1 MSNPVIAIVSPGNM
15 GAAIAGRLR
24 RSGLTVVT
32 PAGRSHASDER
43 ARAVGIEIVDEA
55 QIGEADYV
63 FSIVPPSEAIA
74 VAERFAQHVGT
85 GSNRPLYIDWNAVS
99 PARAADIAGIITIA
113 GGRFADGGIIGLPP
127 GSEGPGPLLFASGP
141 EAHELKRLQDLGVR
155 FKVLDAPVGAASAL
169 KMSYAGITKGTIALG
184 AAMLLAAHRAGCA
197 DLLVSE
203 LAASQSQVFTAYQRS
218 IPDMFHKAERWVPE
232 IREIAE
238 FIGLNQTESGIYSA
252 MADFYAEVAAD
263 VKAEGQIAPILSE
276 MLTPR

>member
-1 MSNPVIAIVSPGNM
+1 MSNPIVAIVSPGNM
-15 GAAIAGRLR
+15 GSAIAARLR
-24 RSGLTVVT
+24 RSDLTVVT
-32 PAGRSHASDER
+32 PTGRSHASTER

-74 VAERFAQHVGT
+74 VAERLAQHVGT

-99 PARAADIAGIITIA
+99 PARAADIAGIIAKA

-127 GSEGPGPLLFASGP
+127 GLEGPGPLLFASGP
-141 EAHELKRLQDLGVR
+141 EAHALERLQDRGVR

-203 LAASQSQVFTAYQRS
+203 LASSQSQVFAAYQRS
-218 IPDMFHKAERWVPE
+218 IPDMFNKAERWVPE
-232 IREIAE
+232 IREIAA
-238 FIGLNQTESGIYSA
+238 FIGSDRTESGIYDA
-252 MADFYAEVAAD
+252 MAEFYADVAAD
-263 VKAEGQIAPILSE
+263 MKAERSVASILAE
-276 MLTPR
+276 MLSPR